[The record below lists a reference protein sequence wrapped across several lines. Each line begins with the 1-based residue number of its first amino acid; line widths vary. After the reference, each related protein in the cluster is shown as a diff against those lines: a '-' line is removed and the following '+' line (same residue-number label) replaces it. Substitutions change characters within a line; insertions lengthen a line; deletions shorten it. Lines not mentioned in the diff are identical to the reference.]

1 MKAKTTSTAGKTA
14 KIFGTFALACG
25 LLLTNCAK
33 KGDTG
38 PAGPAGANGTN
49 GNANV
54 KSKTIFVAGSEWINT
69 VGESKV
75 TKLVTEITTDIV
87 NNGAVLVYIDNGSNN
102 WGAMPTTVADPS
114 GLVVTFGYDIEPGKL
129 ILSAT
134 VNASV
139 TLTATDFGNTN
150 FRIVTISGSG
160 KIANPNLNYNDFNAV
175 KKAFNLKD

>member
-1 MKAKTTSTAGKTA
+1 MTTVFAGL
-14 KIFGTFALACG
+14 ALTLG
-25 LLLTNCAK
+25 LTLTSCK

-38 PAGPAGANGTN
+38 PAGPAGTNGTN

-69 VGESKV
+69 PGQSTV

-102 WGAMPTTVADPS
+102 WSAIPTTVADPS
-114 GLVVTFGYDIEPGKL
+114 GLVLTFGYDIEPGKL
-129 ILSAT
+129 ILSTT
-134 VNASV
+134 VNANV
-139 TLTATDFGNTN
+139 TLTAATFSNTN
-150 FRIVTISGSG
+150 FRIVTIAASGRV
-160 KIANPNLNYNDFNAV
+160 ANPNLNYNDYNAV